1 MKLGLI
7 AGNGRFPFLVLDA
20 ARAQGHDVTI
30 VATKEEAFPE
40 LNDAAARHGS
50 SIHWI
55 SLGQLGQ
62 CIALLQRDGVTHAV
76 MAGQVKHT
84 KIFSGGIVP
93 DMLFLSVLARLASRN
108 TDGLIGAVAT
118 VLRDRGIELMD
129 STALLKPLLAKSGVL
144 TGRGPDADERNDF
157 EFGYRMADAIAGL
170 DIGQTVVVK
179 QLAVV
184 AVEAME
190 GTDQVIVRAGHLA
203 GAGVRVVKV
212 AKPGQDMRFDVPVI
226 GLATIQTMHDAGATA
241 LSIDAGRTLLLD
253 GEAVIAAA
261 NAANIA
267 IVGRPWSDS
276 TK

>member
-1 MKLGLI
+1 
-7 AGNGRFPFLVLDA
+7 
-20 ARAQGHDVTI
+20 
-30 VATKEEAFPE
+30 
-40 LNDAAARHGS
+40 
-50 SIHWI
+50 
-55 SLGQLGQ
+55 
-62 CIALLQRDGVTHAV
+62 
-76 MAGQVKHT
+76 
-84 KIFSGGIVP
+84 
-93 DMLFLSVLARLASRN
+93 
-108 TDGLIGAVAT
+108 
-118 VLRDRGIELMD
+118 
-129 STALLKPLLAKSGVL
+129 
-144 TGRGPDADERNDF
+144 
-157 EFGYRMADAIAGL
+157 
-170 DIGQTVVVK
+170 
-179 QLAVV
+179 
-184 AVEAME
+184 ME